1 MMQPQIAME
10 KPTTGIP
17 RTASLLFASALLVT
31 MAVVAFGGD
40 NSSTTDEASS
50 TTLFHRGALSV
61 DSEYFSGQ
69 LYSDS
74 NCTIPTTVDVTA
86 YTRGFL
92 NITGPR
98 TPWASGD
105 NIHKWYMVRDVPSN
119 APFTCSIDGTLASAN
134 PPFSAPSFQITCN
147 KTNGNYLFIN
157 YEGVACEGPPSGVS
171 VLPPSVAVPMI
182 TGGCFVAPLHGMGL
196 APAGIYM
203 RYNGSL
209 VADGQQLCHA
219 H

>member
-74 NCTIPTTVDVTA
+74 NCVSTLSHVT
-86 YTRGFL
+86 
-92 NITGPR
+92 
-98 TPWASGD
+98 
-105 NIHKWYMVRDVPSN
+105 
-119 APFTCSIDGTLASAN
+119 C
-134 PPFSAPSFQITCN
+134 PPP
-147 KTNGNYLFIN
+147 
-157 YEGVACEGPPSGVS
+157 
-171 VLPPSVAVPMI
+171 
-182 TGGCFVAPLHGMGL
+182 H
-196 APAGIYM
+196 
-203 RYNGSL
+203 
-209 VADGQQLCHA
+209 
-219 H
+219 